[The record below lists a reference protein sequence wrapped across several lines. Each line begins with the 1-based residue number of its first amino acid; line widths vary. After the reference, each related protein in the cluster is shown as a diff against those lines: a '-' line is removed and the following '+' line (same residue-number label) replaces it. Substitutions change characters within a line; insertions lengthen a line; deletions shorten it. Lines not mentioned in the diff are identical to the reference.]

1 MSEEV
6 RVRFAPSP
14 TGFLHIGGVRTALFN
29 WLFARHNKGTFILR
43 IEDTD
48 RERSTEDSIQ
58 EIIESMRWLGLDWD
72 EGPFR
77 QMERQSL
84 YAQKVQELLD
94 GQKAYR
100 CYCSPEELEAK
111 RQAAQARKEKPRY
124 DGTCRDRKDPPD
136 APHVVRF
143 KCPPT
148 GNVVVN
154 DLLRGNVT
162 FDLAELD
169 DFILLR
175 TDGTPT
181 YNFVVVVDDADMRIT
196 HVIRGDDHLSNTPR
210 QALMYDALGFPRPQ
224 FAHLSMILGPDKTR
238 LSKRHGATATL
249 AYRDMGYLP
258 NALIN
263 YLARLGWSHGDQEI
277 FTTEEMIEHFSLE
290 HVTISAAVFNPEK
303 LKWVN
308 EQWIQKMPALELAKH
323 LEPILVREKVL
334 PEGHG
339 KTLADIA
346 TVIPSLQQRA
356 KTLIEMAHGA
366 EFYLKNVDVSIK
378 FSLGLRFK
386 AEAEV
391 IRNEKVIKEEKPFSP
406 EAEIDEKA
414 VKKFLTP
421 EIKPLFEKLVAG
433 LEAMDEPLDHDAV
446 EALFK
451 QTIEEA
457 GLKLGK
463 LAQPVRVALTGKT
476 ASPGIYDVVL
486 LLGKQ
491 KTVERLG
498 SAVHIISTLKE

>member
-1 MSEEV
+1 MTEEV

-29 WLFARHNKGTFILR
+29 WLFARHNHGTFILR

-58 EIIESMRWLGLDWD
+58 EIIESLRWLGLDWD

-77 QMERQSL
+77 QMERKKL
-84 YAQKVQELLD
+84 YLEKAKQLLD
-94 GQKAYR
+94 AGKAYL
-100 CYCSPEELEAK
+100 CYCSPEDLEAK
-111 RQAAQARKEKPRY
+111 RKAAQARKEKPRY
-124 DGTCRDRKDPPD
+124 DGTCRNRTEFPKG
-136 APHVVRF
+136 APHVIRF
-143 KCPPT
+143 KCPQE
-148 GNVVVN
+148 GNVVVD
-154 DLLRGNVT
+154 DLLRGNVE
-162 FDLAELD
+162 FNVAELD
-169 DFILLR
+169 DFIIFR

-210 QALMYDALGFPRPQ
+210 QALMYDALGFPRPK

-258 NALIN
+258 DALVN

-277 FTTEEMIEHFSLE
+277 FTRQEMIEHFSLE

-303 LKWVN
+303 LEWVN
-308 EQWIQKMPALELAKH
+308 EQWIQKSIPAELAGPFEAALIK
-323 LEPILVREKVL
+323 EGIL
-334 PEGHG
+334 PEEHD
-339 KTLADIA
+339 KTLADLIQ
-346 TVIPSLQQRA
+346 VIPSLQQRA

-366 EFYLKNVDVSIK
+366 EFYFKNEVTFDQ
-378 FSLGLRFK
+378 K
-386 AEAEV
+386 A
-391 IRNEKVIKEEKPFSP
+391 R
-406 EAEIDEKA
+406 D
-414 VKKFLTP
+414 KFLKP
-421 EIKPLFEKLVAG
+421 EVKPLFDQLIAG

-451 QTIEEA
+451 QTVEEA

-476 ASPGIYDVVL
+476 ASPGIFDVVL

-491 KTVERLG
+491 KTVERLR

>member
-1 MSEEV
+1 MTEEV

-29 WLFARHNKGTFILR
+29 WLFARHHQGKFILR

-58 EIIESMRWLGLDWD
+58 EIIESMQWLGLDWD

-77 QMERQSL
+77 QMARQDL
-84 YAQKVQELLD
+84 YKEKVDQLLSEK
-94 GQKAYR
+94 KAYR
-100 CYCSPEELEAK
+100 CYCSPEDLEVK
-111 RQAAQARKEKPRY
+111 RKAAQEKKEKPKY
-124 DGTCRDRKDPPD
+124 DGTCRGRKDQPD

-143 KCPPT
+143 QCPPS
-148 GNVVVN
+148 GNVVVK
-154 DLLRGNVT
+154 DILRGNVE
-162 FDLAELD
+162 FDVAELD
-169 DFILLR
+169 DFIILR

-210 QALMYDALGFPRPQ
+210 QALMYDALNFPRPQ

-263 YLARLGWSHGDQEI
+263 YLARLGWSHGDQEL
-277 FTTEEMIEHFSLE
+277 FTQQEMIEHFSLE
-290 HVTISAAVFNPEK
+290 HVTISAAVFDPEK
-303 LKWVN
+303 LLWVN
-308 EQWIQKMPALELAKH
+308 EQWIQKSTPEELVDLFEAALIKEN
-323 LEPILVREKVL
+323 IL
-334 PEGHG
+334 PEEHG
-339 KTLADIA
+339 KSKDDLVK
-346 TVIPSLQQRA
+346 VIPSLQQRA
-356 KTLIEMAHGA
+356 KTMLEMAHGA
-366 EFYLKNVDVSIK
+366 EFYFKRVDLKAKVK
-378 FSLGLRFK
+378 GTATATGTL
-386 AEAEV
+386 EV
-391 IRNEKVIKEEKPFSP
+391 KKYSP
-406 EAEIDEKA
+406 DLQPDEKA

-421 EIKPLFEKLVAG
+421 EVKPLFDKLVAG
-433 LEAMDEPLDHDAV
+433 LEGMDEPLDHDAV

-451 QTIEEA
+451 QTVEEA

-476 ASPGIYDVVL
+476 ASPGIFDVVL
-486 LLGKQ
+486 LLGKAR
-491 KTVERLG
+491 TIERLKDAN
-498 SAVHIISTLKE
+498 SIIDPS

>member
-1 MSEEV
+1 MTEEV

-29 WLFARHNKGTFILR
+29 WLFARHHQGKFILR

-58 EIIESMRWLGLDWD
+58 EIIESMQWLGLDWD

-77 QMERQSL
+77 QMARQDL
-84 YAQKVQELLD
+84 YKEKVDQLLSEK
-94 GQKAYR
+94 KAYR
-100 CYCSPEELEAK
+100 CYCSPEDLEAK
-111 RQAAQARKEKPRY
+111 RKAAQEKKEKPKY
-124 DGTCRDRKDPPD
+124 DGTCRGRTDQPD

-143 KCPPT
+143 QCPPS
-148 GNVVVN
+148 GNVVVK
-154 DLLRGNVT
+154 DILRGNVE
-162 FDLAELD
+162 FDVAELD
-169 DFILLR
+169 DFIILR

-210 QALMYDALGFPRPQ
+210 QALMYDALNFPRPQ
-224 FAHLSMILGPDKTR
+224 FAHLSMILGADKSR

-263 YLARLGWSHGDQEI
+263 YLARLGWSHGDQEL
-277 FTTEEMIEHFSLE
+277 FTQQEMIEHFSLE
-290 HVTISAAVFNPEK
+290 HVTISAAVFDPEK
-303 LKWVN
+303 LLWVN
-308 EQWIQKMPALELAKH
+308 EQWIQKSTPAELAGPFEMA
-323 LEPILVREKVL
+323 LINEGLL

-339 KTLADIA
+339 KSKDDLIK
-346 TVIPSLQQRA
+346 VIPSLQQRA
-356 KTLIEMAHGA
+356 KTLLEMAHGA
-366 EFYLKNVDVSIK
+366 EFYFKRVDLKAKVK
-378 FSLGLRFK
+378 GTATATGTL
-386 AEAEV
+386 EV
-391 IRNEKVIKEEKPFSP
+391 KKYSHDLQP
-406 EAEIDEKA
+406 DEKA

-421 EIKPLFEKLVAG
+421 EVKPLFEKLIAG
-433 LEAMDEPLDHDAV
+433 LEGMKEPLDHDAV

-451 QTIEEA
+451 QTVEEA

-476 ASPGIYDVVL
+476 ASPGIFDVVL
-486 LLGKQ
+486 LLGKAR
-491 KTVERLG
+491 TIERLKDAN
-498 SAVHIISTLKE
+498 SIIDPS